1 MNNYDLELKQKM
13 QEIEDK
19 ILAKHGIKKKI
30 NINNLGAQPKRG
42 RVGDLKAKAIRETF
56 DFSDGTLK
64 IWRNGSRGVG
74 RQRLF
79 ALLYS
84 LDIEV
89 YKELQ
94 EILKEE
100 IRWIKQAVNI

>member
-1 MNNYDLELKQKM
+1 MTSYDLELKQKM
-13 QEIEDK
+13 QEIEDR

-30 NINNLGAQPKRG
+30 KINGLGSQPKRG

-56 DFSDGTLK
+56 NFSLGTLK
-64 IWRNGSRGVG
+64 IWRNGSQGVG

-89 YKELQ
+89 YKQLQ
-94 EILKEE
+94 DLLKEE
-100 IRWIKQAVNI
+100 IR

>member
-1 MNNYDLELKQKM
+1 MSYDLELKKKM

-30 NINNLGAQPKRG
+30 TISGLGAQPRRG

-64 IWRNGSRGVG
+64 IWRNGSCGVG

-94 EILKEE
+94 EILKKEE
-100 IRWIKQAVNI
+100 

>member
-1 MNNYDLELKQKM
+1 MNYDLELKQKM

-19 ILAKHGIKKKI
+19 ILAKHGIKKKV

-42 RVGDLKAKAIRETF
+42 RIGDLKAKVIRECF
-56 DFSDGTLK
+56 DFSLGTLK
-64 IWRNGSRGVG
+64 VWRNGSSGVG

-94 EILKEE
+94 QILKAE
-100 IRWIKQAVNI
+100 IK

>member
-1 MNNYDLELKQKM
+1 MSYDLELKRKM

-19 ILAKHGIKKKI
+19 ILAKHNIKKKI
-30 NINNLGAQPKRG
+30 KITGLGSQPKRG

-64 IWRNGSRGVG
+64 IWRNGSSGVG

-94 EILKEE
+94 DILRDE
-100 IRWIKQAVNI
+100 IR

>member
-1 MNNYDLELKQKM
+1 MSSYDIELKQKM
-13 QEIEDK
+13 QEIEDR
-19 ILAKHGIKKKI
+19 ILTKHNIKKKI
-30 NINNLGAQPKRG
+30 NYTGLGAQPKRG

-56 DFSDGTLK
+56 NFSLGTLK
-64 IWRNGSRGVG
+64 IWRNGSCGVG

-79 ALLYS
+79 TLLYS

-94 EILKEE
+94 DIIKEP
-100 IRWIKQAVNI
+100 II

>member
-1 MNNYDLELKQKM
+1 MSYDLELKQKM

-19 ILAKHGIKKKI
+19 ILAKYNIKKKI
-30 NINNLGAQPKRG
+30 KIKDLGSQPKRG
-42 RVGDLKAKAIRETF
+42 RVGDLKAKAIRECF

-64 IWRNGSRGVG
+64 IWRNGSQGVG

-94 EILKEE
+94 DILKEK
-100 IRWIKQAVNI
+100 II

>member
-1 MNNYDLELKQKM
+1 MSYELELKQKM
-13 QEIEDK
+13 QEIEER
-19 ILAKHGIKKKI
+19 ILAKHGIQKKV
-30 NINNLGAQPKRG
+30 NINNLGAQLKRG
-42 RVGDLKAKAIRETF
+42 RIGDLKAKVIRECF
-56 DFSDGTLK
+56 DFSDSTLK

-94 EILKEE
+94 EVLKKE
-100 IRWIKQAVNI
+100 IKWKQQKCN

>member
-1 MNNYDLELKQKM
+1 MNYDLQLKKKM
-13 QEIEDK
+13 EQIEK
-19 ILAKHGIKKKI
+19 RILAKYKVKKRI
-30 NINNLGAQPKRG
+30 DIENLGKQPRRG
-42 RVGDLKAKAIRETF
+42 RVSDLKAKAIRECF
-56 DFSDGTLK
+56 DFSDSTLK
-64 IWRNGSRGVG
+64 IWRNGSCGVG

-94 EILKEE
+94 QILKTE
-100 IRWIKQAVNI
+100 IK